1 MAEVKVK
8 ITAQNEVQTGL
19 QASLAE
25 VRQFAGQAQ
34 KEMQTAMQ
42 MPARQPAQERVAPTF
57 NIDIGDYGLEPL
69 RQMQEELKRVR
80 QSAQEALDPSPAQ
93 DFAGGI
99 GGVIGRF
106 AILIGVAATVG
117 KVIASAFDTLS
128 NTVVAATKIQDQ
140 FAESLAKAGS
150 QSTLSG
156 AISSFENLQSLAEQT
171 GETIDKNLGK
181 GVGEALGNAV
191 SGRPSQLFARI
202 ADAFTG
208 LTGGDTVQKT
218 LEKNQKAQ
226 QEQSLQSL
234 RASLALQRSQAE
246 QLAGA
251 GGDPERVDAV
261 KRAQEVRQRRQ
272 DLAFALEAA
281 KVSPA
286 DSAKLKAEL
295 DAVIAA
301 EDAAEAAQKRLDT
314 EKEITREKERQQK
327 LESGTRAGNVIGKQL
342 GPGSFEGIE
351 ELNRERESVRRD
363 AEQASKDADR
373 RKKAADR
380 DAQSLAGLKRSAQ
393 TPEERRALLQGEQ
406 SALLDSISS
415 LAPDDFAGRAQ
426 GIAEAQRIS
435 KEMQALGG
443 QQGAGVSAASGLQR
457 IGFASDEFVN
467 ARPEDKTAESLK
479 RSNDFI
485 KQIVDLLKNPNTLVM
500 KSEF

>member
-57 NIDIGDYGLEPL
+57 KIDIGDYGLEPL

-128 NTVVAATKIQDQ
+128 AAVSKSTELQKQ
-140 FAESLAKAGS
+140 FAASLESAGS
-150 QSTLSG
+150 QTTLSG
-156 AISSFENLQSLAEQT
+156 AISEFKQLSSIAEATQKTLDDTFSKTKLGALAN
-171 GETIDKNLGK
+171 ISK
-181 GVGEALGNAV
+181 GNFGPML
-191 SGRPSQLFARI
+191 ARS
-202 ADAFTG
+202 ADA
-208 LTGGDTVQKT
+208 LTGGAVSNLLGGNAD
-218 LEKNQKAQ
+218 Q
-226 QEQSLQSL
+226 QREQSRQAFL
-234 RASLALQRSQAE
+234 ASLQRQRIEAE
-246 QLAGA
+246 ELAAA
-251 GGDPERVDAV
+251 GGDP
-261 KRAQEVRQRRQ
+261 KAQDTVRQMQEARERRRQ
-272 DLAFALEAA
+272 FDVGIEGSGLN
-281 KVSPA
+281 PA
-286 DSAKLKAEL
+286 QVAQARADME
-295 DAVIAA
+295 AVIAA
-301 EDAAEAAQKRLDT
+301 NQASTAAQERLDT

-351 ELNRERESVRRD
+351 ELNRERESVRKD
-363 AEQASKDADR
+363 AEQTAKEAE
-373 RKKAADR
+373 RKKQKAAEFNLNTKLLEARAMGDK
-380 DAQSLAGLKRSAQ
+380 A
-393 TPEERRALLQGEQ
+393 TEESILQGQDMAKGLEVTDSFEDAANFAAAA
-406 SALLDSISS
+406 SAL
-415 LAPDDFAGRAQ
+415 R
-426 GIAEAQRIS
+426 E
-435 KEMQALGG
+435 
-443 QQGAGVSAASGLQR
+443 QQGAKGQSGSFGASSLQR
-457 IGFASDEFVN
+457 IGFASNEFFDTRSKDDT
-467 ARPEDKTAESLK
+467 AAQIKTVGNVVKE
-479 RSNDFI
+479 I
-485 KQIVDLLKNPNTLVM
+485 GQLLKKENVLLM

>member
-42 MPARQPAQERVAPTF
+42 MPARQPAQERLAPTF
-57 NIDIGDYGLEPL
+57 KIDIGDYGLEPL

-80 QSAQEALDPSPAQ
+80 QSAQEALDPAPAQ

-128 NTVVAATKIQDQ
+128 AAVSKSTELQKQ
-140 FAESLAKAGS
+140 FAASLESAGS
-150 QSTLSG
+150 QTTLSG
-156 AISSFENLQSLAEQT
+156 AISEFKQLSLIAEATQKT
-171 GETIDKNLGK
+171 LDDTFSKTKLGALANISK
-181 GVGEALGNAV
+181 GNF
-191 SGRPSQLFARI
+191 RPMLARS
-202 ADAFTG
+202 ADA
-208 LTGGDTVQKT
+208 LTGGAVSNLLVGNAD
-218 LEKNQKAQ
+218 Q
-226 QEQSLQSL
+226 QREQSRQAFL
-234 RASLALQRSQAE
+234 ASLQRQRIEAE
-246 QLAGA
+246 ELAAA
-251 GGDPERVDAV
+251 GGDP
-261 KRAQEVRQRRQ
+261 KAQDTVRQMQEARERRRQ
-272 DLAFALEAA
+272 FDVGIEGSGLN
-281 KVSPA
+281 PA
-286 DSAKLKAEL
+286 QVAQARADME
-295 DAVIAA
+295 AVIAA
-301 EDAAEAAQKRLDT
+301 NQASTAAQERLDT

-373 RKKAADR
+373 RKNAADR

-457 IGFASDEFVN
+457 IGFASDEFIN

>member
-57 NIDIGDYGLEPL
+57 KIDIGDYGLEPL

-80 QSAQEALDPSPAQ
+80 QSAQEALDPAPAQ

-150 QSTLSG
+150 QTTLSG

-171 GETIDKNLGK
+171 GETIEKGLGK
-181 GVGEALGNAV
+181 GVGDALGNAV
-191 SGRPSQLFARI
+191 SGRPSQLLARI

-261 KRAQEVRQRRQ
+261 KRAQEVGQRRQ
-272 DLAFALEAA
+272 DLDFALEAG
-281 KVSPA
+281 KVGRA
-286 DSAKLKAEL
+286 DSAELKAEL

-301 EDAAEAAQKRLDT
+301 EDATEAAQKRLEA

-351 ELNRERESVRRD
+351 ELNRERESVRKD
-363 AEQASKDADR
+363 AEQTAKEAE
-373 RKKAADR
+373 RKKQKAAEFNLNTKLLEARAMGDK
-380 DAQSLAGLKRSAQ
+380 A
-393 TPEERRALLQGEQ
+393 TEESILQGQDMAKGLEVTDSFEDAANFAAAA
-406 SALLDSISS
+406 SAL
-415 LAPDDFAGRAQ
+415 R
-426 GIAEAQRIS
+426 E
-435 KEMQALGG
+435 
-443 QQGAGVSAASGLQR
+443 QQGAKGQSGSFGVSSLQR
-457 IGFASDEFVN
+457 IGFASNEFFDTRSKDDT
-467 ARPEDKTAESLK
+467 AAQIKTVGNVVKE
-479 RSNDFI
+479 I
-485 KQIVDLLKNPNTLVM
+485 GQLLKKENVLLM